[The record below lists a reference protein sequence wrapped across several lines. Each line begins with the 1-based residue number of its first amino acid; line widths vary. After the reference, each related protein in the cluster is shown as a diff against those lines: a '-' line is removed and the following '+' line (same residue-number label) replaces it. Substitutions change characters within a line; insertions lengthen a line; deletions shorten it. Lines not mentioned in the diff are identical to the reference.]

1 MANQFAA
8 EESGSTA
15 AADGYAAAVEELES
29 ILEDLEKEDVD
40 IDDLAR
46 KVGRAEE
53 LLRFCEER
61 LSHAEIQ
68 VKQIVANLENELPG
82 NTGDTGDTKGEG
94 EGATEGTTDE
104 ER

>member
-1 MANQFAA
+1 MANQFKAK
-8 EESGSTA
+8 ESGGA
-15 AADGYAAAVEELES
+15 EVADGYADAVEELES
-29 ILEDLEKEDVD
+29 ILEDLEKDDVD

-61 LSHAEIQ
+61 LSRAEIQ
-68 VKQIVANLENELPG
+68 VTQVVANLETELPG
-82 NTGDTGDTKGEG
+82 NTGITKDDSAV
-94 EGATEGTTDE
+94 EGAAAA

>member
-8 EESGSTA
+8 EESGGVA

-29 ILEDLEKEDVD
+29 ILEDLEKDDVD

-61 LSHAEIQ
+61 LSHTEIQ
-68 VKQIVANLENELPG
+68 VKQIVANLETELPG
-82 NTGDTGDTKGEG
+82 NTGVTGVAKDEG
-94 EGATEGTTDE
+94 EDAT
-104 ER
+104 

>member
-1 MANQFAA
+1 MANQFEA
-8 EESGSTA
+8 EESGGAA
-15 AADGYAAAVEELES
+15 AADGYADAVEELES
-29 ILEDLEKEDVD
+29 ILEDLEKDDVD

-61 LSHAEIQ
+61 LSRAEIQ
-68 VKQIVANLENELPG
+68 VTQIVANLETELPG
-82 NTGDTGDTKGEG
+82 NTGITKDEGENAV
-94 EGATEGTTDE
+94 EGATAA

>member
-1 MANQFAA
+1 MANQFKAK
-8 EESGSTA
+8 ESGGA
-15 AADGYAAAVEELES
+15 EVADGYADAVEELES
-29 ILEDLEKEDVD
+29 ILEDLEKDDVD

-61 LSHAEIQ
+61 LSRAEIQ
-68 VKQIVANLENELPG
+68 VTQVVANLETELPG
-82 NTGDTGDTKGEG
+82 NTGITKDDGAV
-94 EGATEGTTDE
+94 EGAAAA

>member
-8 EESGSTA
+8 EESDSA
-15 AADGYAAAVEELES
+15 ATVDGYAAAVDELES
-29 ILEDLEKEDVD
+29 ILEDLEKKDVD

-53 LLRFCEER
+53 LLKFCEER
-61 LSHAEIQ
+61 LCHAEIQ
-68 VKQIVANLENELPG
+68 VKQIVANLETELPG
-82 NTGDTGDTKGEG
+82 NTGDTGVAKDDG
-94 EGATEGTTDE
+94 EGATEGTTDA